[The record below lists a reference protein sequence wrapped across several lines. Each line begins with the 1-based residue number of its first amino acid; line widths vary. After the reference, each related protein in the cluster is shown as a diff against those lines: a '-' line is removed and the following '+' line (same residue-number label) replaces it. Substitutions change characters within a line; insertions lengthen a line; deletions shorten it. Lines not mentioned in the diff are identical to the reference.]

1 MPGGTH
7 SPPGTKG
14 ISAFELFTSLVY
26 TCPRKDKSTT
36 QCLPA
41 RRWWFVEN
49 CRPTFAGARR
59 CMFCTSVM
67 HAQAL
72 ALCVPSCVYKCI
84 RVGPACQNFISG
96 VSHTVIRCVNIPH
109 HVEVKPM
116 CRKTEQTTV
125 IAVRVPVVERERLAM
140 LAAQRHE
147 SISALARRALATLGN
162 EAVQHANP

>member
-36 QCLPA
+36 LKLA
-41 RRWWFVEN
+41 GRRWWFVVN

-59 CMFCTSVM
+59 ALFCTSVM
-67 HAQAL
+67 YAQAL
-72 ALCVPSCVYKCI
+72 ALSIPSVYKCI
-84 RVGPACQNFISG
+84 RVGPACQNLITG
-96 VSHTVIRCVNIPH
+96 VSHAVLPCVNIPH

-116 CRKTEQTTV
+116 CRKSEQTTV
-125 IAVRVPVVERERLAM
+125 IAVRVPVVERERLAL

-147 SISALARRALATLGN
+147 SISELARRALATLGN
-162 EAVQHANP
+162 EVQHANP